1 MRAVV
6 LLAFLAVQNPVDV
19 AWENT
24 VRLAHVKNKVAVAL
38 ASQPDYVCLA
48 SFDRF
53 YTPAGGVERRMDT
66 IRVEVAYVGGKELHS
81 WPGENNFSETPLTR
95 MIGVGMV
102 GDGDFA
108 VHAHNVFVA
117 GGGVV
122 RYAGEEGKLL
132 RWNYTI
138 SAFQSGWTISRG
150 TARQT
155 VGSAGS
161 FWVDA
166 TTLAL
171 VRMDNRATDF
181 FSSFPLQAADSRVDY
196 GTVHI
201 GEQDVL
207 MPVRGE
213 MKTVALDGTEN
224 RNVTEYSSC
233 RQYVG
238 KSTISFGELPATVP
252 AAPPVTTERITVPP
266 GLSLKIRL
274 ERAVEL
280 ATSKVGDA
288 VEGSLIAPLRDG
300 SREIAPKG
308 AIVRG
313 RVRLVNHDPA
323 EIGLLFDELE
333 FPGHAAHFAARLQR
347 FDSDVPGVQMTMISS
362 RKYEGQVMTGTQ
374 IMPSKMP
381 GVSVF
386 FVKSG
391 VPKGA
396 LMTWVTE

>member
-1 MRAVV
+1 
-6 LLAFLAVQNPVDV
+6 
-19 AWENT
+19 
-24 VRLAHVKNKVAVAL
+24 
-38 ASQPDYVCLA
+38 
-48 SFDRF
+48 
-53 YTPAGGVERRMDT
+53 
-66 IRVEVAYVGGKELHS
+66 
-81 WPGENNFSETPLTR
+81 
-95 MIGVGMV
+95 
-102 GDGDFA
+102 
-108 VHAHNVFVA
+108 
-117 GGGVV
+117 
-122 RYAGEEGKLL
+122 
-132 RWNYTI
+132 
-138 SAFQSGWTISRG
+138 
-150 TARQT
+150 
-155 VGSAGS
+155 
-161 FWVDA
+161 
-166 TTLAL
+166 
-171 VRMDNRATDF
+171 
-181 FSSFPLQAADSRVDY
+181 
-196 GTVHI
+196 
-201 GEQDVL
+201 